1 MAVRPS
7 IILGSLI
14 IFLGACSSPV
24 ALTPDNSTPIPVSN
38 QAGEVIAS
46 QPGPLW
52 VMLSGVDEHGLIAEH
67 FLELLAEADANAAP
81 IAEVHTG
88 IPADVLEIRHVG
100 PGGLQRFY
108 HVETVTGEIGWIS
121 DFYIRRQ
128 AYLFNIAGTTVSIHE
143 TPGGPPASEV
153 ANVSPVVL
161 LDPTAE
167 GWWQVG
173 SVEGELLGW
182 VFVGFIQ
189 ESPEEEFLF
198 NTHAHPGGLP

>member
-1 MAVRPS
+1 
-7 IILGSLI
+7 
-14 IFLGACSSPV
+14 
-24 ALTPDNSTPIPVSN
+24 
-38 QAGEVIAS
+38 
-46 QPGPLW
+46 
-52 VMLSGVDEHGLIAEH
+52 MLSGVDEHGLIAEH
-67 FLELLAEADANAAP
+67 FLTLLADADAGAAS

-108 HVETVTGEIGWIS
+108 RVETVTGEVGWIS

-128 AYLFNIAGTTVSIHE
+128 AYLFNISGTTVPIHD
-143 TPGGPPASEV
+143 TPNGPPVSE
-153 ANVSPVVL
+153 APNVSPIVL

-167 GWWQVG
+167 GWWQIG